1 MPKMNTINETA
12 KLCKEN
18 QIIRYLAKN
27 GLIPS
32 VKIGNKILINWD
44 QLINYLDTNT
54 LNPPQNC
61 SGIRKITA

>member
-1 MPKMNTINETA
+1 MNTINETA